1 MSRGEFAVIGT
12 GEVPCGRYPERSE
25 FETAYRVAKLAI
37 QDAAIDKD
45 EIGAVIGAAHIMGS
59 DYNTE
64 LFFGRLPEA
73 IGARNCKV
81 TASTISGGAS
91 SFSIRKTAEGILA
104 SGETDTVLVVHAQR
118 FSQFS
123 PNELAMYFAA
133 AGSDPEWDVPY
144 GMTYNALA
152 AMVTQAYLAAT
163 PTTIE
168 QVASVCV
175 TLRKWAMLQPNAMF
189 NSEELSVE
197 KVLGSRMV
205 AYPLTSL
212 MCNVLAD
219 GGSAYVMTTAEKAR
233 RMCPRP
239 VYVLSDASAYSHR
252 SVTSAKLV
260 SPWSMASVS
269 DFSEIIAFGELAN
282 RAYER
287 AGLGPED
294 MDIFEVY
301 GSYPG
306 ITLMILDHLGV
317 TQPGTAGELVA
328 SGKCDP
334 GGPYPITTN
343 GEAMGMGHTGTG
355 VGLGMFVESVRQLQ
369 GKAGRAQVDGAR
381 FLIENCGGG
390 AFMDCHFTVLGNE
403 VPA

>member
-1 MSRGEFAVIGT
+1 MPKGEFAVIGT

-25 FETAYRVAKLAI
+25 FEIAYRVAKLAI
-37 QDAAIDKD
+37 QDAGIDKD
-45 EIGAVIGAAHIMGS
+45 EIGAVIGAAHIMGN

-64 LFFGRLPEA
+64 MFFGRLPEA
-73 IGARNCKV
+73 IGARNCKI

-91 SFSIRKTAEGILA
+91 SFAIRKTVEGILA

-123 PNELAMYFAA
+123 PNELATFFAT
-133 AGSDPEWDVPY
+133 AGADPEWDVPY

-152 AMVTQAYLAAT
+152 AMVTEAYLAAT

-168 QVASVCV
+168 EVASVCV
-175 TLRKWAMLQPNAMF
+175 TLRKWAMLQANAMF
-189 NSEELSVE
+189 NSKELTVE
-197 KVLGSRMV
+197 QVLSSRMV
-205 AYPLTSL
+205 ADPLTSL

-233 RMCPRP
+233 RVCPRP
-239 VYVLSDASAYSHR
+239 VYVLSDASEYSHR
-252 SVTSAKLV
+252 SITSAR
-260 SPWSMASVS
+260 AS
-269 DFSEIIAFGELAN
+269 DFSEILPLRETAN

-287 AGLGPED
+287 AGLGPEE
-294 MDIFEVY
+294 MDIFEIY
-301 GSYPG
+301 GSYPS
-306 ITLMILDHLGV
+306 ITLMILDSLGV
-317 TQPGTAGELVA
+317 TEPGTAGQLVA

-343 GEAMGMGHTGTG
+343 GEAMGMGHTGSG
-355 VGLGMFVESVRQLQ
+355 VGLGVFVESVRQLQ

>member
-1 MSRGEFAVIGT
+1 MATGEFAVIGT
-12 GEVPCGRYPERSE
+12 GEVPHGRFPDRSE
-25 FETAYRVAKLAI
+25 FEVAYRVAKLAI
-37 QDAAIDKD
+37 QDAGIDKD
-45 EIGAVIGAAHIMGS
+45 EIGAVIGAAHIMGDS
-59 DYNTE
+59 YNTE

-73 IGARNCKV
+73 IGARNCKI

-91 SFSIRKTAEGILA
+91 SFSIRKTVEGILA

-118 FSQFS
+118 FSQFGV
-123 PNELAMYFAA
+123 NELGKYFAA

-152 AMVTQAYLAAT
+152 AMLTQAYLAAT
-163 PTTIE
+163 PTTIDE
-168 QVASVCV
+168 VASVCV

-189 NSEELSVE
+189 NSKELTVE

-212 MCNVLAD
+212 MCNLLGD
-219 GGSAYVMTTAEKAR
+219 GGCAYIMTTAEKAR
-233 RMCPRP
+233 RVCSKP
-239 VYVLSDASAYSHR
+239 VYVLSDASEYSHR
-252 SVTSAKLV
+252 SITSAKV
-260 SPWSMASVS
+260 K
-269 DFSEIIAFGELAN
+269 DFSEIGKLSEVAN

-301 GSYPG
+301 ASYPSVTLMVLDSLG
-306 ITLMILDHLGV
+306 ITE
-317 TQPGTAGELVA
+317 PGMSGQLVA

-334 GGPYPITTN
+334 GGPYPISTN

-355 VGLGMFVESVRQLQ
+355 VGLGVFVESVRQLQ
-369 GKAGRAQVDGAR
+369 GKAGRAQVEGAR

-403 VPA
+403 IPA

>member
-1 MSRGEFAVIGT
+1 MAKGEFAVIGT
-12 GEVPCGRYPERSE
+12 GEVPYGSYPDRSE
-25 FETAYRVAKLAI
+25 FEIAYRVAKLAI
-37 QDAAIDKD
+37 EDAGIDKD
-45 EIGAVIGAAHIMGS
+45 EVGAVIGAAHIMGDS
-59 DYNTE
+59 YNTE

-73 IGARNCKV
+73 IGARNCKI

-91 SFSIRKTAEGILA
+91 SFSIRKTVEGILA

-123 PNELAMYFAA
+123 VNQLATYFAA

-144 GMTYNALA
+144 GMTYNSLA
-152 AMVTQAYLAAT
+152 AMVTQAYLDRT

-168 QVASVCV
+168 EVASVCV

-189 NSEELSVE
+189 NSKELTVE
-197 KVLGSRMV
+197 KVLNSKMV
-205 AYPLTSL
+205 AYPLTNL

-219 GGSAYVMTTAEKAR
+219 GGCAYVMTTAEKAR
-233 RMCPRP
+233 RVCQKP
-239 VYVLSDASAYSHR
+239 VYVLSDASDYSHR
-252 SVTSAKLV
+252 SITSAKV
-260 SPWSMASVS
+260 K
-269 DFSEIIAFGELAN
+269 DFSGIVGSLGTLAN

-294 MDIFEVY
+294 MDIFEIY
-301 GSYPG
+301 ASYPSV
-306 ITLMILDHLGV
+306 TLMVLDTLGV
-317 TQPGTAGELVA
+317 TEPGTSGQLVA

-334 GGPYPITTN
+334 GGPFPISTN

-355 VGLGMFVESVRQLQ
+355 VGLSVFVESVRQLQ
-369 GKAGRAQVDGAR
+369 GKAGRAQVEGAR

-403 VPA
+403 VPGGFAS

>member
-1 MSRGEFAVIGT
+1 MPKGEFAVIGT
-12 GEVPCGRYPERSE
+12 GEVPCGRYPDRSE
-25 FETAYRVAKLAI
+25 FEIAYRVAKLAI
-37 QDAAIDKD
+37 QDAGIDKD

-64 LFFGRLPEA
+64 MFFGRLPEA
-73 IGARNCKV
+73 IGARNCKI

-91 SFSIRKTAEGILA
+91 SFSIRKTVEGILA

-123 PNELAMYFAA
+123 ANELATYFAA

-152 AMVTQAYLAAT
+152 AMVTEAYLAAT
-163 PTTIE
+163 PATIE
-168 QVASVCV
+168 EVASVCV

-189 NSEELSVE
+189 NSKELSVE
-197 KVLGSRMV
+197 KVLGSKMV

-219 GGSAYVMTTAEKAR
+219 GGCAYVMTTAEKAR
-233 RMCPRP
+233 RVCPRP
-239 VYVLSDASAYSHR
+239 VYVLADASEYSHR
-252 SVTSAKLV
+252 SITSAR
-260 SPWSMASVS
+260 VS
-269 DFSEIIAFGELAN
+269 DFSEILPLSETAN

-287 AGLGPED
+287 AGLGPEE
-294 MDIFEVY
+294 MDIFEIY
-301 GSYPG
+301 ASYPSV
-306 ITLMILDHLGV
+306 TLMILDSLGV
-317 TQPGTAGELVA
+317 TEPGKSGRLVA

-334 GGPYPITTN
+334 GGPYPISTN

-355 VGLGMFVESVRQLQ
+355 VGLGVFVESVRQLQ
-369 GKAGRAQVDGAR
+369 GKAGRAQVEGAR
-381 FLIENCGGG
+381 FLVENCGGG